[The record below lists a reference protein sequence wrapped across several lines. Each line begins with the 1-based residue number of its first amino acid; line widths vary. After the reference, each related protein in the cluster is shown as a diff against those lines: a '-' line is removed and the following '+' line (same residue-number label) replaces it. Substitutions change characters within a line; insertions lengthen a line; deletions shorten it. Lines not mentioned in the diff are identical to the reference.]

1 MLFLFFLAVGLTLS
15 VSALCSVLEAMI
27 LSTRRLEVEKLCAT
41 SPKAGRLLRLFRE
54 DLEGTIAAVLTVNT
68 VANTAGSIMVGV
80 LATRTFGDLW
90 LGVISALMTLG
101 ILFFSEIIPKNIG
114 VLYRTS
120 LQPFMVFPLYGI
132 YLLAAPLT
140 NLTSW
145 VIRKILRRPE
155 EPPGGEEIMML
166 AEREVRAK
174 RMSQN
179 QMRLLH
185 SALSLEQTKVGQVM
199 TPRRVVTTV
208 EADETV
214 AEVVARLGKLRFGR
228 MPVTGE
234 SPDDI
239 IGVVRRRDLLP
250 AMLKGQGER
259 KVSEFMQEPVIV
271 PEVGHLSA
279 AMELLVAK
287 HQQLALVVDEF
298 GGFAGVVTL
307 EDLFEFF
314 IGREFYE
321 TDDVAVDMQE
331 LAKRQSRLRGAATE
345 A

>member
-1 MLFLFFLAVGLTLS
+1 MLVLFFLAVGLTLS

-27 LSTRRLEVEKLCAT
+27 LSTRRLEVEKLCST

-54 DLEGTIAAVLTVNT
+54 DLEGTIAAILTVNT

-90 LGVISALMTLG
+90 LGLISALMTLS

-120 LQPFMVFPLYGI
+120 LQPMMVFPLYGI

-145 VIRKILRRPE
+145 LIRKVLRRPE

-179 QMRLLH
+179 QMRLLQ

-199 TPRRVVTTV
+199 TPRRVVATAD
-208 EADETV
+208 ADETLT
-214 AEVVARLGKLRFGR
+214 ELVARLGELRFGR

-239 IGVVRRRDLLP
+239 IGVVRRRDLLQV
-250 AMLKGQGER
+250 MLKGQGER
-259 KVSEFMQEPVIV
+259 KVAEFMQEPVIV

-331 LAKRQSRLRGAATE
+331 LAKRQSRLRAPAAE

>member
-1 MLFLFFLAVGLTLS
+1 MLLLFFLAVGFTLS

-27 LSTRRLEVEKLCAT
+27 LSTRRLEVEKLAT
-41 SPKAGRLLRLFRE
+41 ASPRAGALLRLFRE
-54 DLEGTIAAVLTVNT
+54 DLEGTIAAILTVNT

-80 LATRTFGDLW
+80 LATRVFGDIW
-90 LGVISALMTLG
+90 LGLVSALMTIG

-120 LQPFMVFPLYGI
+120 LQPILVFPLYGI
-132 YLLAAPLT
+132 YLLAGPLT

-145 VIRKILRRPE
+145 LIRKILRRPE
-155 EPPGGEEIMML
+155 DPPGGEEIIML

-179 QMRLLH
+179 QMRLLL
-185 SALSLEQTKVGQVM
+185 SALSLEETKVGQVM
-199 TPRRVVTTV
+199 TPRGVVATA
-208 EADETV
+208 EADETIGDLI
-214 AEVVARLGKLRFGR
+214 ERLGKLRFGR
-228 MPVTGE
+228 MPVTGQA
-234 SPDDI
+234 PDDI
-239 IGVVRRRDLLP
+239 IGVIRRRDLLQ
-250 AMLKGQGER
+250 AMLRGESSR
-259 KVSEFMQEPVIV
+259 TIREFMQPPVIV

-279 AMELLVAK
+279 AMELLVSR

-321 TDDVAVDMQE
+321 PDDVAVDMQE
-331 LAKRQSRLRGAATE
+331 LAKRKSRLRPQAQS
-345 A
+345 